1 MFRATLLILS
11 KVHLNVDQIEPV
23 VWNKTA
29 FDRLVLEQKSKE
41 IIKALV
47 TVHVSA
53 KKMGDII
60 SGKGNGLIILLHG
73 SPGVGKTL
81 TAGNYKF
88 HSYPYSDLI
97 NTTRR
102 KVRASEMIHDFQLVL
117 SL

>member
-1 MFRATLLILS
+1 MSYTANSI
-11 KVHLNVDQIEPV
+11 KVLLNVEQIEPV

-29 FDRLVLEQKSKE
+29 FERLVLDQKSKE
-41 IIKALV
+41 LIKALV

-81 TAGNYKF
+81 TAGNCN
-88 HSYPYSDLI
+88 L
-97 NTTRR
+97 
-102 KVRASEMIHDFQLVL
+102 EVL
-117 SL
+117 CFRTVLTPLAER